1 MCPLPGKAEES
12 SGLNFEEIF
21 GAEQGDISIEKLE
34 EMLEKALAAEAS
46 KNDVNP
52 NSLVRIVHDGEVI
65 WVTSAQAAEFL
76 QEDSASGDEAS
87 LKKNVERALKGD
99 RKLLRQE
106 LRLLLAMA
114 RTTFER
120 YREGEKINAKI
131 AERTALALDRRESEI
146 NTTFHELDQVETKI
160 EGYRQKQPV
169 IAKYE
174 EQMGELLNAQ
184 QEGDLDKARTLAGQL
199 VENKRQYV
207 LLSRALQPDV
217 NESYFNRLEGQKTKK
232 KILGTQQVMVSGRGE
247 NLKVELKQIQGRYKE
262 LGSKQK
268 SDEGNTEQI
277 QEEMEQTKQAFDERA
292 HELKAVQQESK
303 VIARQE
309 AETDAVVSHIAE
321 NVLGDTEL
329 AVDMDK
335 QKQQM
340 AQKKSPAKASAAA
353 PPKKKSIGMATT
365 GRRG

>member
-1 MCPLPGKAEES
+1 MCPLPGRSAES
-12 SGLNFEEIF
+12 SGLNFDEIF

-46 KNDVNP
+46 KQDVSP
-52 NSLVRIVHDGEVI
+52 NALVRIVHDGEVI
-65 WVTSAQAAEFL
+65 WVTSSQAAEFL
-76 QEDSASGDEAS
+76 QETSASGEEAS

-114 RTTFER
+114 KSTFER
-120 YREGEKINAKI
+120 YREGEKINAKV
-131 AERTALALDRRESEI
+131 AERTGLALDRRENEI
-146 NTTFHELDQVETKI
+146 NTTFEQLDQVEIKI
-160 EGYRQKQPV
+160 EAYRQKQPV

-174 EQMGELLNAQ
+174 EQMGALLNAQ
-184 QEGDLDKARTLAGQL
+184 QVGDLDTARNLAGQL
-199 VENKRQYV
+199 AQDKRQYV

-247 NLKVELKQIQGRYKE
+247 NLKVELKQIQGRYKQ
-262 LGSKQK
+262 LGSKKGDAANAAQVK
-268 SDEGNTEQI
+268 
-277 QEEMEQTKQAFDERA
+277 EEMQQTKQAFDERA

-340 AQKKSPAKASAAA
+340 SQKKSTTKAPAAA

-365 GRRG
+365 GRR